1 MLKMYTIFFLH
12 MQAQAY
18 ESNTTFKCQFTKENS
33 SNNSRLHSNNLIGTI
48 RFKNWTKIANNQ
60 KNSKP

>member
-33 SNNSRLHSNNLIGTI
+33 SNNSKLSLGQLGLKTGQKLQTI
-48 RFKNWTKIANNQ
+48 KKIQNP
-60 KNSKP
+60 KT